1 MCVMC
6 INKLI
11 KIQDLSF
18 QLVPNGTNMLSVEK
32 KKKKKGITPASYDT
46 ALLGSKIA

>member
-32 KKKKKGITPASYDT
+32 KKKGITPASYDT
-46 ALLGSKIA
+46 ALLGSKTA